1 MKTGSFTWWVREML
15 LLAFNLAVV
24 WIVFTL
30 AVTFLLF
37 LLGL

>member
-1 MKTGSFTWWVREML
+1 MKTGSFLWWAKE
-15 LLAFNLAVV
+15 LAILAGQLALG
-24 WIVFTL
+24 WAMFTL